1 MKKLKDGIGERLAM
15 AFSMD
20 NRQTRRMLE
29 KMGINF
35 EPINDVQEVII
46 RTKERDIVIKEA
58 SVSEVKTK
66 GTRMYQVVGEN
77 IEEIIR
83 EKPKFTEEDV
93 LLVAQQTGVSPEK
106 ARVAL
111 EESGG
116 ELAQAIL
123 KLSS

>member
-1 MKKLKDGIGERLAM
+1 M
-15 AFSMD
+15 ALPLD
-20 NRQTRRMLE
+20 NRQTRRMLDR
-29 KMGINF
+29 MGINF

-46 RTKERDIVIKEA
+46 RTKEKDIVVKQA
-58 SVSEVKTK
+58 SVSEVKAK
-66 GTRMYQVVGEN
+66 GTRMFQVVGEN
-77 IEEIIR
+77 IEEIVR

-93 LLVAQQTGVSPEK
+93 LLVAQQTGVSPER

-123 KLSS
+123 ELTS

>member
-1 MKKLKDGIGERLAM
+1 
-15 AFSMD
+15 MD
-20 NRQTRRMLE
+20 NRQTKRMLE
-29 KMGINF
+29 RMGINF

-46 RTKERDIVIKEA
+46 RTKEKDIVVKEP

-66 GTRMYQVVGEN
+66 GTRMFQVVGEN
-77 IEEIIR
+77 IEEIVR

-93 LLVAQQTGVSPEK
+93 LLVSQQTRVSLER
-106 ARVAL
+106 ARIAL

>member
-1 MKKLKDGIGERLAM
+1 M
-15 AFSMD
+15 AFPMD
-20 NRQTRRMLE
+20 NRQTKRMLE
-29 KMGINF
+29 RMGINF
-35 EPINDVQEVII
+35 EPINNVQEVII
-46 RTKERDIVIKEA
+46 RTKEKDIVVKEA

-66 GTRMYQVVGEN
+66 GTRMFQVVGDN
-77 IEEIIR
+77 IEEIVR

-93 LLVAQQTGVSPEK
+93 LLVAQQTKVSLER
-106 ARVAL
+106 ARIAL

>member
-1 MKKLKDGIGERLAM
+1 M
-15 AFSMD
+15 ALPMD

-29 KMGINF
+29 RMGINF

-46 RTKERDIVIKEA
+46 RTKDKDIIVKEA
-58 SVSEVKTK
+58 SVSEVKAK
-66 GTRMYQVVGEN
+66 GTRMFQVVGDK
-77 IEEIIR
+77 IEEVLR
-83 EKPKFTEEDV
+83 EKPKFTQEDV
-93 LLVAQQTGVSPEK
+93 LLVAQQTGVSPER

-123 KLSS
+123 KLTS

>member
-1 MKKLKDGIGERLAM
+1 M
-15 AFSMD
+15 ALPMD
-20 NRQTRRMLE
+20 NRQTRRILDR
-29 KMGINF
+29 MGINF

-46 RTKERDIVIKEA
+46 RTKEKDIVVKKA
-58 SVSEVKTK
+58 SVSEVKAK
-66 GTRMYQVVGEN
+66 GTRMFQVVGED
-77 IEEIIR
+77 IEEIVR

-93 LLVAQQTGVSPEK
+93 LLVAQQTGVSPER

-123 KLSS
+123 KLTS